1 MTKITI
7 QRTFDPAKTYETEA
21 GKQLKEFIDSQLSV
35 NELLLRVLLNGV
47 SFIDN
52 IYCVEKEVE
61 LKHGTPQI
69 IQASKRVKGILV
81 QRTMSR
87 MSEPIFWQYN
97 DQGELSLTAQFFAS
111 PAVAIKVNLV
121 LLFE

>member
-35 NELLLRVLLNGV
+35 NELVLRCLLKGI
-47 SFIDN
+47 SFTDN
-52 IYCVEKEVE
+52 FYCQEKEVE
-61 LKHGTPQI
+61 LKHATPQV
-69 IQASKRVKGILV
+69 IQANKRVKGILV
-81 QRTMSR
+81 QRTLTR
-87 MSEPIFWQYN
+87 MTEPLFWQYN
-97 DQGELSLTAQFFAS
+97 DGGELSLTAQFFAA
-111 PAVAIKVNLV
+111 PAVAVKVNVV

>member
-21 GKQLKEFIDSQLSV
+21 GKQMKEFIDSQLSV
-35 NELLLRVLLNGV
+35 NELVLRVLLNGI
-47 SFIDN
+47 SFTDN
-52 IYCVEKEVE
+52 IYCAEKEVE
-61 LKHGTPQI
+61 LKHGTPQV

-81 QRTMSR
+81 QRTLAR
-87 MSEPIFWQYN
+87 MTEPLFWQYN
-97 DQGELSLTAQFFAS
+97 DQGELSITAQFFAV
-111 PAVAIKVNLV
+111 PAVAVKVNLV